1 MNFEQNAVES
11 DYDEHYD
18 SRQLI
23 IDNGRAVYVDDTEES
38 NTSMYSD
45 RPVASQPIS
54 ETGAVSSSSPPRS
67 RRRPV
72 QLPRY
77 VADEN
82 EKKVEEQSAPTA
94 IVLPKGGWNIQHI
107 KRPSFPPITK
117 VDAQLSN
124 EVAVNVATPR
134 PRTTSPR
141 PAWIRINKWR
151 NITSE
156 VLGGEQSV
164 EYVVPLSHV
173 PPSQQPQDVPVRRTP
188 DVRRTTPRADPSQH
202 VRTPVQRA
210 PPTPE
215 DDEKRQNTKIC
226 RFVEITFKKTS
237 SGLKTTESNKCRRP
251 NCTYAHAMSN
261 WNPRPC
267 RFQTGCR
274 NLETCPFKHENET
287 RESYYERTKNMS

>member
-23 IDNGRAVYVDDTEES
+23 IDNGRAVYVDDTEDQG
-38 NTSMYSD
+38 TSVYSD
-45 RPVASQPIS
+45 RQARVSAIPIIM
-54 ETGAVSSSSPPRS
+54 EPSSSMSSPPRT

-72 QLPRY
+72 QLPRC
-77 VADEN
+77 APDE
-82 EKKVEEQSAPTA
+82 EKINKQEVSSPAL
-94 IVLPKGGWNIQHI
+94 VVSKGGWNIQHI
-107 KRPSFPPITK
+107 KQPSFTTLSK
-117 VDAQLSN
+117 VEAQLSS
-124 EVAVNVATPR
+124 EVAGNVSTPR
-134 PRTTSPR
+134 PRTSSPR
-141 PAWIRINKWR
+141 PVWNRANKWR

-156 VLGGEQSV
+156 VLTCDHLV
-164 EYVVPLSHV
+164 EYTPPAAPVMPDLSCTQRT
-173 PPSQQPQDVPVRRTP
+173 SDTRRP
-188 DVRRTTPRADPSQH
+188 HRDDRSDISQH
-202 VRTPVQRA
+202 VRTPVPRA
-210 PPTPE
+210 PPTAE

-251 NCTYAHAMSN
+251 NCTYAHTMSN
-261 WNPRPC
+261 WKPRPC

-274 NLETCPFKHENET
+274 SLETCPFKHENET